1 MKGCLQILF
10 EYSPYYIPVL
20 FAILLQSLLLCKRQS
35 RSKDVVTP
43 ITATTQQSFK
53 EVPKEKA
60 EPSSSSPG
68 ENLSNEKPKP
78 SPRGLKDSREKLSED
93 TTTTTGFNEIIIT
106 AKTQV
111 GSKEFYRRRPPRQPD
126 DDVDTETT
134 IYERRSK
141 NRADRADSIRSKLS
155 KSRLTEDALLALER
169 TQMVG
174 DREEATS
181 PRKTETMV
189 LGEWIEEQETQEK
202 KKERRRNGSSPS
214 NTTQCSSVRQ
224 LRNSSFDT
232 LLAAPTPSD
241 AALSPRKGIIV
252 SPRKEISTS
261 KRESRNRTSKESV
274 FGSKSTDQ
282 SLRSK

>member
-93 TTTTTGFNEIIIT
+93 TTTT
-106 AKTQV
+106 
-111 GSKEFYRRRPPRQPD
+111 
-126 DDVDTETT
+126 
-134 IYERRSK
+134 
-141 NRADRADSIRSKLS
+141 
-155 KSRLTEDALLALER
+155 TEDALLALER